1 MVELH
6 IKSYTTIKQ
15 DNVNK
20 FNKSIIKGLNNFCL
34 NNKDGKDKN
43 IDRINQIRTLT
54 FHDLESTTGNCME
67 FMRALQEKDDLN
79 IETIGVFNCTPAVPS
94 AKIFSDVMINIRNL
108 NSVVFDHVMWPNP
121 KSLAAVSSD
130 AGVSKVYGL
139 VCTGAIS
146 LNSTDLFTRSL
157 SSPSWSHSGLTLSP
171 TSLTRKD
178 FKKFTDSTVE
188 RSGLTGAN
196 SASLNE
202 NLCKLFEISPGL
214 ASSRFCTMTSWL
226 QKKLPIPQEQLSQ
239 QLDSGDHLI
248 ENVKQTKINLEAIAK
263 YITINNYLRGSLKSF
278 KFSLDFP
285 TRKNFFNGTF
295 NSLKDV
301 LMVVDKLRDT
311 KKAEELKE
319 ASDFEKRNFCN
330 MENVT
335 LTTYNEWKGL
345 SGSNHN
351 MMWEDK
357 AKMTN
362 PKLFLKNSFMNFV
375 RDNKKLKTLNLSL
388 GCTDLH

>member
-79 IETIGVFNCTPAVPS
+79 IETIGVFNCTPAAPS

-121 KSLAAVSSD
+121 KSLADSFIR
-130 AGVSKVYGL
+130 
-139 VCTGAIS
+139 C
-146 LNSTDLFTRSL
+146 RSL
-157 SSPSWSHSGLTLSP
+157 KSVWLGLYRSNLTELNGFIYSFSIIP
-171 TSLTRKD
+171 KLESLWLDFEPYKPDSTFKD

-188 RSGLTGAN
+188 RSSLTGAT

-214 ASSRFCTMTSWL
+214 RQF
-226 QKKLPIPQEQLSQ
+226 
-239 QLDSGDHLI
+239 
-248 ENVKQTKINLEAIAK
+248 
-263 YITINNYLRGSLKSF
+263 
-278 KFSLDFP
+278 
-285 TRKNFFNGTF
+285 
-295 NSLKDV
+295 
-301 LMVVDKLRDT
+301 
-311 KKAEELKE
+311 
-319 ASDFEKRNFCN
+319 
-330 MENVT
+330 
-335 LTTYNEWKGL
+335 
-345 SGSNHN
+345 
-351 MMWEDK
+351 
-357 AKMTN
+357 
-362 PKLFLKNSFMNFV
+362 
-375 RDNKKLKTLNLSL
+375 
-388 GCTDLH
+388 

>member
-1 MVELH
+1 
-6 IKSYTTIKQ
+6 
-15 DNVNK
+15 
-20 FNKSIIKGLNNFCL
+20 
-34 NNKDGKDKN
+34 
-43 IDRINQIRTLT
+43 
-54 FHDLESTTGNCME
+54 
-67 FMRALQEKDDLN
+67 
-79 IETIGVFNCTPAVPS
+79 
-94 AKIFSDVMINIRNL
+94 
-108 NSVVFDHVMWPNP
+108 
-121 KSLAAVSSD
+121 
-130 AGVSKVYGL
+130 
-139 VCTGAIS
+139 
-146 LNSTDLFTRSL
+146 
-157 SSPSWSHSGLTLSP
+157 
-171 TSLTRKD
+171 
-178 FKKFTDSTVE
+178 
-188 RSGLTGAN
+188 
-196 SASLNE
+196 
-202 NLCKLFEISPGL
+202 
-214 ASSRFCTMTSWL
+214 
-226 QKKLPIPQEQLSQ
+226 
-239 QLDSGDHLI
+239 
-248 ENVKQTKINLEAIAK
+248 VKQTKINLEAIAK